1 MTDVR
6 ITVGIV
12 AAVGVAIGLGLVSLL
27 RGNSD
32 EPHPSPVLI
41 PSNENAASIGGELA
55 ACRDDLALER
65 RDRIALQKTMEG
77 QIDALRKQLAQSRSK
92 PASPKPPEKASQQT
106 ADAKPGDPFTDIWF
120 SEGALLELG
129 IDPEEVARLRDR
141 FEALEVVKRELEDR
155 ATREGWRP
163 TGAYGSAVLDMYA
176 ELREEVGD
184 EDYDNILYASGQ
196 SNRIETERVLGES
209 TADNAGIRPG
219 DRIISYAGKRIFDES
234 SLITLTAGG
243 EAGENTRVEV
253 LRDGEIVYL
262 IVPRGPLGIKFAVI
276 RVPPGS

>member
-1 MTDVR
+1 
-6 ITVGIV
+6 
-12 AAVGVAIGLGLVSLL
+12 
-27 RGNSD
+27 
-32 EPHPSPVLI
+32 
-41 PSNENAASIGGELA
+41 
-55 ACRDDLALER
+55 
-65 RDRIALQKTMEG
+65 
-77 QIDALRKQLAQSRSK
+77 
-92 PASPKPPEKASQQT
+92 
-106 ADAKPGDPFTDIWF
+106 
-120 SEGALLELG
+120 
-129 IDPEEVARLRDR
+129 
-141 FEALEVVKRELEDR
+141 
-155 ATREGWRP
+155 
-163 TGAYGSAVLDMYA
+163 
-176 ELREEVGD
+176 VGD

-196 SNRIETERVLGES
+196 NNRIETERVLGES